1 MDKNRKFQW
10 IFLIFV
16 ISQHAII
23 CQKLNETENL
33 IRLSTCGNDFL
44 PHPSENENGVEFNYL
59 DLTSGWLLYTS
70 QILPKENL
78 SYTYIQSAAFPISNR
93 HVFTSSQLV
102 LNKDKKWVVDGSE
115 FKECNNGL
123 VVETVIFTNFLISS
137 QADLPDHVAKNLTV
151 SFARIGLGK
160 VLRGRMFF
168 ACGREDF
175 DIMYT
180 PLLLETTPLNL
191 LKIPCL
197 AADESEVKIGA
208 DVDAYGLDGGKMK
221 HHKIKVDGYT
231 FTKEATDTWIYTKP
245 PYQAASD
252 RGGPLVMNINGK
264 ATVIG
269 LKASLATD
277 KSEGN
282 YFFSMPK
289 LRDKICEYSGVC
301 FVKNFTE
308 ALATISTT
316 VAPKAPKDNG
326 TPRRPSPDAHEP
338 KERKRPTYSEGVE
351 PEESGSDEDEEDTD
365 ILLSK
370 DFFTGETR
378 REDLNIFILLSLYL
392 YFC

>member
-1 MDKNRKFQW
+1 KFQW

-16 ISQHAII
+16 ISQCIVI

-33 IRLSTCGNDFL
+33 IRLRDCGNDFL
-44 PHPSENENGVEFNYL
+44 PRPSSDEKGVEFDYL
-59 DLTSGWLLYTS
+59 NLTSGWLLWTS
-70 QILPKENL
+70 QVLNKTN
-78 SYTYIQSAAFPISNR
+78 YKQSAAFPISNR

-102 LNKDKKWVVDGSE
+102 LTEKKQWVVDGSE
-115 FKECNNGL
+115 FKECNN
-123 VVETVIFTNFLISS
+123 S
-137 QADLPDHVAKNLTV
+137 QADIPDHVAQNLTV
-151 SFARIGLGK
+151 SFARTKSFK

-175 DIMYT
+175 DLMYT

-197 AADESEVKIGA
+197 AADESDVKIGA

-231 FTKEATDTWIYTKP
+231 FTKEATDTWIYTTN
-245 PYQAASD
+245 PYHDVYD
-252 RGGPLVMNINGK
+252 RGGPLVMNVNGK

-269 LKASLATD
+269 LKASTAPGWA
-277 KSEGN
+277 KGN

-289 LRDKICEYSGVC
+289 LRDEICEYSGVC

-308 ALATISTT
+308 ALATE
-316 VAPKAPKDNG
+316 APVTPKDSG
-326 TPRRPSPDAHEP
+326 TPRRPSPDTHEP

-351 PEESGSDEDEEDTD
+351 PKESESDEDEEDTD

-378 REDLNIFILLSLYL
+378 RKNLNFLIISFVFVFLLV
-392 YFC
+392 